1 VASERDQVIFFETA
15 VQSALG
21 DRSPAATVAGLM
33 GIRPEAVRQQARR
46 VRLRVQRLA
55 ADEPRF
61 AVLAD
66 LSVVA

>member
-1 VASERDQVIFFETA
+1 
-15 VQSALG
+15 
-21 DRSPAATVAGLM
+21 M